1 MILWVVLAAI
11 TAACLITLLHPLL
24 RAPRAPGAGRA
35 RHDLEVYHDQLA
47 ELEREREHGMIA
59 PADAAAA
66 RVEIERRMLA
76 ADAEDS
82 QEAKGP
88 TMAVTPRARHIAIAL
103 VVLVPAAALALY
115 LWEGS
120 PEMPGAPYAERSAE
134 RERLLAEAPEGL
146 GERMAE
152 LAELIE
158 GQPENLEAW
167 RLLGRGYF
175 ALAHYQDSAGAY
187 RRAVALAPG
196 DGALLSEMGQ
206 SLVYAAEGEV
216 TDEARQVFAQVR
228 TAEPDEPRARYYLGL
243 AEAQAGRPEEALK
256 IWVALERDSAQ
267 DAPWLPVL
275 RQGIAQLS
283 AESGIAPPPAPDESV
298 GTAGVAGPSR
308 EQVEAAAEMSEE
320 DRTAMIDGMVERL
333 AARLEE
339 NPDDLDGWLMLG
351 RSRASRGEPEEA
363 VEAFRRAAELAP
375 ENPTV
380 AGLYAE
386 ALFQNAGRTETPP
399 PELLAVMTRLHVLDP
414 EQPTALWVLGAEAAS
429 RGDASA
435 AREYWQPLLA
445 RISPDTQAHRALQRE
460 LDALGD

>member
-1 MILWVVLAAI
+1 MILWIVLAAI
-11 TAACLITLLHPLL
+11 TAICLIALLHPLL
-24 RAPRAPGAGRA
+24 RASRAPGAGRA
-35 RHDLEVYHDQLA
+35 RHDLEVYRDQLA

-82 QEAKGP
+82 LEAKGP
-88 TMAVTPRARHIAIAL
+88 TMAVTPSARRIAIAL

-120 PEMPGAPYAERSAE
+120 PEIPGAPYAERSAE
-134 RERLLAEAPEGL
+134 RERIMAEAPEGMD
-146 GERMAE
+146 ERMAE
-152 LAELIE
+152 LAELVE
-158 GQPENLEAW
+158 GQPENLDAW

-175 ALAHYQDSAGAY
+175 ALGRYQESAGAY
-187 RRAVALAPG
+187 RRAVVLAPG
-196 DGALLSEMGQ
+196 DGPLSELGQ
-206 SLVYAAEGEV
+206 SLVYAADGQV
-216 TDEARQVFAQVR
+216 TDEAQQVFAQVR

-256 IWVALERDSAQ
+256 IWVALEKDSAR

-283 AESGIAPPPAPDESV
+283 AESGVAPPSKD
-298 GTAGVAGPSR
+298 GTAGPNR

-320 DRTAMIDGMVERL
+320 ERTAMIDGMVERL

-351 RSRASRGEPEEA
+351 RSRASRGEREEA
-363 VEAFRRAAELAP
+363 VEAFRRASEIAP
-375 ENPTV
+375 EDPV
-380 AGLYAE
+380 VVGLYAE
-386 ALFQNAGRTETPP
+386 ALFQSAGQAGTPP

-429 RGDASA
+429 RGDAAA

-445 RISPDTQAHRALQRE
+445 RIPPDTQAHRALQRE